1 VIAIF
6 SDDFGD
12 SLKKHAALK
21 KIVQKK
27 VDMILQNPIGLGEPL
42 KGNFRG
48 YYSVPVKKNFLVIYL
63 YCLICRRR
71 GDDVIVL
78 CHDCS
83 SFADE
88 TVKFVDFGPHDNAYR
103 K

>member
-1 VIAIF
+1 MIAMF

-21 KIVQKK
+21 KAIQKK
-27 VDMILQNPIGLGEPL
+27 VDMILTNPVGLGEPL
-42 KGNFRG
+42 KGHFRG
-48 YYSVPVKKNFLVIYL
+48 YYSVPVKKNFLIIYL

-71 GDDVIVL
+71 GDDEIVL
-78 CHDCS
+78 CHDCES
-83 SFADE
+83 CADE
-88 TVKFVDFGPHDNAYR
+88 TVKFVQLGPHNHVYE